1 MKHVRLASKGKFD
14 ARKGV
19 CKVRTKAKIV
29 LRGRNPIPMPSKAMA
44 QETLAEMLALLRD
57 VFPYVNG
64 YVSTLGGEHNA
75 SVLLTVSLDSKE
87 RWING
92 ILENSRYAK
101 LHLATDGT
109 LEKISGN
116 QTPKLRKSKVKS
128 AEHAARKIIEAFASR
143 SENPRVRVHATPTEH
158 EKNEWARMAQDAYAK
173 GFNAIGHRFSAA
185 AALPRGEKIP
195 SARFDS
201 LMADY
206 RAWLIDGWKAFAEE
220 NPRGRSKR
228 GITRVSQATGARP
241 SKQLIERRKKTLK
254 APKGYFANPKLR
266 KGQVFVVTN
275 KAGDWLAEF
284 GHRDDAVRWA
294 KAYANRHGV
303 QVRVVEA

>member
-1 MKHVRLASKGKFD
+1 M
-14 ARKGV
+14 
-19 CKVRTKAKIV
+19 RTKAK
-29 LRGRNPIPMPSKAMA
+29 NPSKLYKAA
-44 QETLAEMLALLRD
+44 FLYQSGGIEAGFKIRADSDEEAVSKAE
-57 VFPYVNG
+57 
-64 YVSTLGGEHNA
+64 
-75 SVLLTVSLDSKE
+75 KE
-87 RWING
+87 AAN
-92 ILENSRYAK
+92 RYAK
-101 LHLATDGT
+101 LFGLHEVTGKGSLGGD
-109 LEKISGN
+109 LIRPVLK
-116 QTPKLRKSKVKS
+116 
-128 AEHAARKIIEAFASR
+128 
-143 SENPRVRVHATPTEH
+143 NPRVRVHATPTEH
-158 EKNEWARMAQDAYAK
+158 EKNEWARMARDAYAK
-173 GFNAIGHRFSAA
+173 GFNAIGHRFSVA

-241 SKQLIERRKKTLK
+241 SKRLIERRKKTLK

>member
-1 MKHVRLASKGKFD
+1 MRAKKMRGKYVLSDWYFIGYADDLARSMPN
-14 ARKGV
+14 
-19 CKVRTKAKIV
+19 
-29 LRGRNPIPMPSKAMA
+29 LRI
-44 QETLAEMLALLRD
+44 
-57 VFPYVNG
+57 
-64 YVSTLGGEHNA
+64 
-75 SVLLTVSLDSKE
+75 
-87 RWING
+87 
-92 ILENSRYAK
+92 
-101 LHLATDGT
+101 
-109 LEKISGN
+109 
-116 QTPKLRKSKVKS
+116 
-128 AEHAARKIIEAFASR
+128 
-143 SENPRVRVHATPTEH
+143 ENPRVRVHATPTEH

-195 SARFDS
+195 TARFDS

-220 NPRGRSKR
+220 NPRGRAYAIPKWEPILSPAIHGYQVETPKGTFEVYRSYQGAWNISHKAPGARSTTYQMDVPDSLRSAYMTTYPSLGKAKSAAMKLIQEWPDELQKNPRGRSKR

-241 SKQLIERRKKTLK
+241 SKRLIERRKKTLK

>member
-1 MKHVRLASKGKFD
+1 MRETFLNTKEDVDWILSTHLKGKKIGFRPRSFIVYGNEDSPIRVTLFKKKNPGFNEYPD
-14 ARKGV
+14 AVFSINDENELVK
-19 CKVRTKAKIV
+19 
-29 LRGRNPIPMPSKAMA
+29 RNPIS
-44 QETLAEMLALLRD
+44 E
-57 VFPYVNG
+57 
-64 YVSTLGGEHNA
+64 STAH
-75 SVLLTVSLDSKE
+75 
-87 RWING
+87 
-92 ILENSRYAK
+92 
-101 LHLATDGT
+101 
-109 LEKISGN
+109 
-116 QTPKLRKSKVKS
+116 KLRKALVFINRP
-128 AEHAARKIIEAFASR
+128 RKEQLKR
-143 SENPRVRVHATPTEH
+143 NPRVRVHATPTEH

-241 SKQLIERRKKTLK
+241 SKRLIERRKKTLK

>member
-1 MKHVRLASKGKFD
+1 MKRVRLAPKGKFD

-29 LRGRNPIPMPSKAMA
+29 LKRENPVFSKKDAS
-44 QETLAEMLALLRD
+44 LIGNLLRNLKEERPEYD
-57 VFPYVNG
+57 FRAIPDKVSIARIETRPMRAKKMRGKYVLSDWYFIG
-64 YVSTLGGEHNA
+64 YA
-75 SVLLTVSLDSKE
+75 DD
-87 RWING
+87 
-92 ILENSRYAK
+92 
-101 LHLATDGT
+101 LAR
-109 LEKISGN
+109 SMPN
-116 QTPKLRKSKVKS
+116 LR
-128 AEHAARKIIEAFASR
+128 I
-143 SENPRVRVHATPTEH
+143 ENPRVRVRATPTEH

-195 SARFDS
+195 TARFDS

-241 SKQLIERRKKTLK
+241 SKRLIERRKKTLK